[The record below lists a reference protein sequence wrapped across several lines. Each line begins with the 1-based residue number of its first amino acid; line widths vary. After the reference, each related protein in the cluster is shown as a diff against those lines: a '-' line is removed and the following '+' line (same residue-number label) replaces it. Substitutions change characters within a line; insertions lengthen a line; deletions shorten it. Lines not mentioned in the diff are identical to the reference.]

1 MRRTVQNTGL
11 VGEGRRVKFDQSLIL
26 RILCV
31 ALVAAVMLPIGRML
45 FPLVS
50 DSLSGLQFQ
59 TLEAVVST
67 TLGFGLSAL
76 LG

>member
-1 MRRTVQNTGL
+1 MKLNQH
-11 VGEGRRVKFDQSLIL
+11 LIL
-26 RILCV
+26 KVLCV
-31 ALVAAVMLPIGRML
+31 ALVAAVMLPVGRML